1 MADAAH
7 TYPPASERAAL
18 AADRARIADLD
29 AQISDLESSLKSL
42 KEKRKS
48 AQDRLDAYT
57 YPVLTLPHEIT
68 SEIFIRFLPAYPE
81 CPPPIGLLSPY
92 LLCQICRKW
101 RDIAFATPALWRA
114 VSLSLRKPIRITQT
128 LGLLEA
134 SLKRSGACLLSI
146 DLRRDT
152 EEASQLVPFSRA
164 IEEHRARWEHLAVVL
179 RALNNLPVG
188 DPPLPRLRTFKLLWG
203 DEDSALTSSTFL
215 AAPLLRK
222 VLIERF
228 YNGAQSIFPWSQLTV
243 LFVGGIRALPCVHI
257 LHQLVNVTSCR
268 FRLSFDWDA
277 GSAADVVPRVVTLP
291 YLDILILEAGM
302 PYRLTPHS
310 ILETL
315 SLPALRQ
322 LNVSRNVFGPVSVV
336 TSLISRSGCSIEELC
351 ISGTDPDTSLRDQD
365 DLPLFTTFEFSYPFG
380 NYDVAEPFLNYHP
393 DSEDEDSDNDYG
405 SETEGNL

>member
-1 MADAAH
+1 M
-7 TYPPASERAAL
+7 R
-18 AADRARIADLD
+18 
-29 AQISDLESSLKSL
+29 
-42 KEKRKS
+42 
-48 AQDRLDAYT
+48 
-57 YPVLTLPHEIT
+57 
-68 SEIFIRFLPAYPE
+68 SEIGTNRIRLIRSQVSPNDTHQVTKPLTALSSASVSEGEKEIRTGSTRRLHIPRFDLAPRNHVGNLIRFLPAYPE

-152 EEASQLVPFSRA
+152 EEASQFVPFSRA

-203 DEDSALTSSTFL
+203 DVDGSHLLHLPCGNTPAEALTGML
-215 AAPLLRK
+215 AALQMLYR
-222 VLIERF
+222 
-228 YNGAQSIFPWSQLTV
+228 
-243 LFVGGIRALPCVHI
+243 
-257 LHQLVNVTSCR
+257 
-268 FRLSFDWDA
+268 
-277 GSAADVVPRVVTLP
+277 
-291 YLDILILEAGM
+291 EAGM